1 MRIIPW
7 FEGERRGG
15 KEAVMTPGKDGQ
27 VELHKLIYTANW
39 EDPESDR
46 MALRIQPGD
55 TLMTITSGGCN
66 TLGFLI
72 HDPAAIHTVDINSTQ
87 AYQLEL
93 KMAAMKDLGYWEFT
107 GFLGLAPSRDRLE
120 IYASL
125 RTQLSPGAR
134 RFWDAH
140 GTILRKGFILHGS
153 YDAFVNLV
161 GRYVR
166 LGHGRKR
173 VDGLLEARG
182 LEEQR
187 AFYDRFW
194 DIRRTRWVFQLFYN
208 KRVLARIG
216 LEADYFRFD
225 DGSSSFAESFLK
237 KFRKVIQDVPV
248 RGNYFVHL
256 YLKGRYRSLDEVPD
270 YLREEHYETIRSR
283 LCRIHV
289 MTADAKKWLA
299 EQPDSSIDV
308 FAMSNICE
316 LMDLA
321 DTRLTFQ
328 EVLRTAKPG
337 ARVCFRNLIIPREVP
352 EDLRVFIRK
361 NGALSKRIKNADRSF
376 VYSKVAAYEVFK

>member
-1 MRIIPW
+1 
-7 FEGERRGG
+7 
-15 KEAVMTPGKDGQ
+15 MTRETDGQ
-27 VELHKLIYTANW
+27 VGLHKLIYTANW

-46 MALRIQPGD
+46 IALRIQPGE
-55 TLMTITSGGCN
+55 TLMTVTSGACN

-72 HDPAAIHTVDINSTQ
+72 HDPAAIHTVDINPSQ
-87 AYQLEL
+87 AFQLEL
-93 KMAAMKDLGYWEFT
+93 KMAGMEGLAYGEFT
-107 GFLGLAPSRDRLE
+107 GFLGLAPCPDRLT

-125 RTQLSPGAR
+125 RNRLSPGAA
-134 RFWDAH
+134 RFWDARR
-140 GTILRKGFILHGS
+140 TILQKGFLLHGS

-166 LGHGRKR
+166 LGHGTKR
-173 VDGLLEARG
+173 VDGLLGAKD

-208 KRVLARIG
+208 KRVLARMG

-237 KFRKVIQDVPV
+237 KFRKVVHDVPV

-256 YLKGRYRSLDEVPD
+256 YLKGRYRSLQEVPD
-270 YLREEHYETIRSR
+270 YLREEHYRTIRGRLSR
-283 LCRIHV
+283 IRVH
-289 MTADAKKWLA
+289 TADAKKWLA
-299 EQPDSSIDV
+299 DQPDSSIDV
-308 FAMSNICE
+308 FALSNICE

-337 ARVCFRNLIIPREVP
+337 ARICFRNLIIPRDVP
-352 EDLRVFIRK
+352 EDLRAFIRK
-361 NGALSKRIKNADRSF
+361 DEALSRRMKDADRSF
-376 VYSKVAAYEVFK
+376 VYSKVAAYEVIK

>member
-1 MRIIPW
+1 
-7 FEGERRGG
+7 
-15 KEAVMTPGKDGQ
+15 MTIETDGQ
-27 VELHKLIYTANW
+27 VKLHKLIYTANW

-46 MALRIQPGD
+46 LALRIQPGE
-55 TLMTITSGGCN
+55 TLMTVTSGGCN

-72 HDPAAIHTVDINSTQ
+72 HDPAVIHTVDINPSQ
-87 AYQLEL
+87 AFQLEL
-93 KMAAMKDLGYWEFT
+93 KMAGMNNLDYGEFT
-107 GFLGLAPSRDRLE
+107 GFLGLAPCRDRLE

-125 RTQLSPGAR
+125 RDHLSHEAA
-134 RFWDAH
+134 RFWDSRRK
-140 GTILRKGFILHGS
+140 ILRKGFLLHGS

-173 VDGLLEARG
+173 VDGLFETKD

-187 AFYDRFW
+187 AFYDKFW

-208 KRVLARIG
+208 KNVLARMG

-237 KFRKVIQDVPV
+237 RFRKVVTDVPV

-256 YLKGRYRSLDEVPD
+256 YLKGRYRSLSEVPD
-270 YLREEHYETIRSR
+270 YLRKEHFEVIRSR
-283 LCRIHV
+283 LSRIRIR
-289 MTADAKKWLA
+289 TADAKKWLA

-308 FAMSNICE
+308 FALSNICE
-316 LMDLA
+316 LMDLD
-321 DTRLTFQ
+321 DTRVTFE

-337 ARVCFRNLIIPREVP
+337 ARICFRNLIIPRDVP
-352 EDLRVFIRK
+352 EDLRAYIRK
-361 NGALSKRIKNADRSF
+361 DEALSQRLKDADRSF
-376 VYSKVAAYEVFK
+376 VYSKVAAYEVAK